1 MGTTV
6 AGESV
11 RLSWEPV
18 EDADSYSLTLTQAQ
32 RAEQEGLCSD
42 THTISQ
48 SVGSTTS
55 ASISIGIDVG
65 STETG
70 VLRAYTTYVVTVRAV
85 SGARGTSGESQRMTV
100 LTPQTS
106 EDPILGNCAL

>member
-6 AGESV
+6 ARESV

-18 EDADSYSLTLTQAQ
+18 EDADSYSLTLAQAQ
-32 RAEQEGLCSD
+32 GAEQEGLCSD
-42 THTISQ
+42 SHTISQ
-48 SVGSTTS
+48 SVGSTS

>member
-11 RLSWEPV
+11 RLSWESV

-32 RAEQEGLCSD
+32 GAEQEGLCSD
-42 THTISQ
+42 SHTISQ
-48 SVGSTTS
+48 SVGSTS
-55 ASISIGIDVG
+55 ANISIGIDVG
-65 STETG
+65 STETEM
-70 VLRAYTTYVVTVRAV
+70 LRAYTTYVVTVRAV
-85 SGARGTSGESQRMTV
+85 SGARGTSRESQSKTV

>member
-11 RLSWEPV
+11 RLSWESV
-18 EDADSYSLTLTQAQ
+18 EDADSYSLTLAQAQ
-32 RAEQEGLCSD
+32 GAEQEGLCPD

-48 SVGSTTS
+48 SVGSTS
-55 ASISIGIDVG
+55 ASISIVG

-85 SGARGTSGESQRMTV
+85 SGARGTSGESQSKTV